1 MKELVNR
8 VESREVGVRVSQS
21 ITQCKILSIKIGM
34 CVNMNVYTLNISI
47 SLRRRQINKEP

>member
-8 VESREVGVRVSQS
+8 VESREVGVGVSQS
-21 ITQCKILSIKIGM
+21 ITQCEILSIKIGM

-47 SLRRRQINKEP
+47 PLIRRQINREP